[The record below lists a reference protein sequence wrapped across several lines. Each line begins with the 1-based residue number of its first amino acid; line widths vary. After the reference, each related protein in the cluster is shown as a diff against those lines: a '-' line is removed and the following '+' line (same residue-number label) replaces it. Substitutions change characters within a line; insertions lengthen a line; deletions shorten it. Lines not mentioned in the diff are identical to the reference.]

1 VRISVNEVNLV
12 PSLLQAIVNIDGE
25 ALVMHAGDK
34 PYVVSPSGQV
44 ELATRGLTLE
54 AVAGIVSQLL
64 PADFQSALDE
74 FGAVQYGMPSQS
86 DFPHEQFTVVVARG
100 GDDVWAEIRRKRL
113 PQEDRVSQQ
122 VSTPAAASDDVEP
135 ATPEPDS
142 SDVDVPQSHQPE
154 PAHVDFEAA
163 AEAAPSEPPRTAPLW
178 AATEAPLP
186 TSPAAQPE
194 TPTDEPD
201 AQPSVESPPPVVAS
215 FAWAPAPPQVHAESA
230 EQAENEVPTESAVQI
245 DSAVSAE
252 SAVEID
258 GAVPTDSGMQIDSGM
273 QMESAME
280 TESVL
285 PTESVPRTESKP
297 LVDPFALIPPP
308 VAPPP
313 IHVDRPV
320 EPSEPEPEPPVLQE
334 PAVEPS
340 HRISVD
346 QPELDVNPPL
356 ARSSARPAAS
366 ATRSAIPPPLTQMAP
381 PPAVVLPMA
390 RSPIRAEAPP
400 AASEDALSGLERLLR
415 TAAARGA
422 STLYLSTGVRPSIRV
437 DGQIQTLENEPIHSP
452 NDVVSLLLGLM
463 PVRSHEALRAG
474 ATTEWTC
481 DIKGVGRVRC
491 LSFADHRGP
500 GAVLRLVPVR
510 TASAEQ
516 LALPAEIQAL
526 VNEREGLVLVTGPRS
541 SGKRTLI
548 AAFVDL
554 INRSR
559 RDHVITIERE
569 VNIVHERGSSFIS
582 QREVRGGDDQ
592 ILTAARAAL
601 REDPD
606 VLVLEEIRT
615 GLLMNVAL
623 EAVAAGRLVIGGFPA
638 HGAADSIDRILA
650 LYAPEY
656 TRHVQLALAGT
667 LRGIVAQILLPSTGG
682 GRIAAREL
690 LLNTP
695 AVAALIADGKTS
707 QLPMAI
713 EGGRR
718 VGMTGLNDA
727 IVKYVQSGQVDVR
740 EAYRHVP
747 DRPAFIALLKR
758 QGLDTSAVERLA

>member
-1 VRISVNEVNLV
+1 MRISVNEVNLV

-64 PADFQSALDE
+64 PSDFQSALDE

-100 GDDVWAEIRRKRL
+100 GDDVWAEIRRKRM
-113 PQEDRVSQQ
+113 PQEDRIADEW
-122 VSTPAAASDDVEP
+122 VSTPAAASGDVEH
-135 ATPEPDS
+135 AAQEPES
-142 SDVDVPQSHQPE
+142 SAVDLPQRQEPE
-154 PAHVDFEAA
+154 PAPVDFEAA
-163 AEAAPSEPPRTAPLW
+163 AAEAAASEPREPAPLW
-178 AATEAPLP
+178 AAPDAPLP
-186 TSPAAQPE
+186 TSPAAQAESPA
-194 TPTDEPD
+194 DEPEV
-201 AQPSVESPPPVVAS
+201 QTSVEPPAPVAASFTWPPV
-215 FAWAPAPPQVHAESA
+215 PPEVHVESA
-230 EQAENEVPTESAVQI
+230 EQSESEVPTESA
-245 DSAVSAE
+245 ARFE
-252 SAVEID
+252 SAV
-258 GAVPTDSGMQIDSGM
+258 QI
-273 QMESAME
+273 ESAME
-280 TESVL
+280 ME
-285 PTESVPRTESKP
+285 
-297 LVDPFALIPPP
+297 
-308 VAPPP
+308 VAPRA

-320 EPSEPEPEPPVLQE
+320 EPLQPEPEPPVLPE
-334 PAVEPS
+334 SAVAPS
-340 HRISVD
+340 RRISID
-346 QPELDVNPPL
+346 QPAHEVSPPL
-356 ARSSARPAAS
+356 VHSSARPVAS
-366 ATRSAIPPPLTQMAP
+366 PPRSAIPPPVPQMAP

-390 RSPIRAEAPP
+390 RSPIRADAAPP
-400 AASEDALSGLERLLR
+400 ASEDALSGLERLLR

-437 DGQIQTLENEPIHSP
+437 DGQIQTLDNEPIHSP

-481 DIKGVGRVRC
+481 DIKDVGRVRC

-510 TASAEQ
+510 TASAEH

-526 VNEREGLVLVTGPRS
+526 VHEREGLVLVTGPRS

-638 HGAADSIDRILA
+638 HGAPDSIDRILG

-667 LRGIVAQILLPSTGG
+667 LRGIVAQILLPKTGG

-718 VGMTGLNDA
+718 AGMTGLNDA